1 MTASNSSKAS
11 TKATTEDT
19 AAPAPAIAPAGGDT
33 VTAAPL
39 DGSPAAT
46 AAAATTDA
54 AAAPVNDNR
63 VPIMLAHPVD
73 TIETMRRLRIEPKA
87 DGTPYAVGETIRLYR
102 DEARAL
108 INCGY
113 AQVDPE
119 DPNAVRRALFPE
131 KFVPTV

>member
-1 MTASNSSKAS
+1 MTASSSKAS
-11 TKATTEDT
+11 TKATTEDS
-19 AAPAPAIAPAGGDT
+19 AAPSPAVAPAGGDT

-46 AAAATTDA
+46 AAAATAVPAD
-54 AAAPVNDNR
+54 DNR
-63 VPIMLAHPVD
+63 VPIKLAHPID
-73 TIETMRRLRIEPKA
+73 TVEAMRRLRIEPKE
-87 DGTPYAVGETIRLYR
+87 DGTPYAVGETVRLFR

-119 DPNAVRRALFPE
+119 DANAVRRAIFPE
-131 KFVPTV
+131 KFVDSDAAPTA